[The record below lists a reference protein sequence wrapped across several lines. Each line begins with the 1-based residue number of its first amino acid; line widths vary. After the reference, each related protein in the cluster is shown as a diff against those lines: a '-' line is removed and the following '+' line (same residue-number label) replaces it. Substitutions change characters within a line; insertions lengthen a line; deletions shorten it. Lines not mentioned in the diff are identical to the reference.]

1 MTTNID
7 DKPERYKPRYPLFAY
22 PGKESLWPG
31 DERFP
36 QPYLFMDEAAV
47 AIDVA
52 LTIDRP
58 LLVAGPPGSGKT
70 MLASAMAGLLGAD
83 LLQHTLTSR
92 SRLEDLTGGM
102 DHLKRL
108 HDAQAARS
116 GARLAPDR
124 SYLKPGLFWRA
135 FDPEGAM
142 NRARRQVLKAPEASS
157 APSRRTVIL
166 LDEIDK
172 AEPDLPNDLLEVL
185 DTKRFRVPNGPEVE
199 AAAGRSYF
207 VIITTNG
214 ERELPP
220 AFIRRCVSLVLH
232 SPSAEELIDIGGRH
246 FKGRSIDEKLLK
258 SVAGKVHELQES
270 APKLGRRPPGT
281 SEFLDALK
289 ACDRLGL
296 SPDDKL
302 WKQVETATLIKPMQ
316 WQTKQAR
323 PGAAK

>member
-1 MTTNID
+1 MTTTTD
-7 DKPERYKPRYPLFAY
+7 DKTDYYKPRHPSFAY
-22 PGKESLWPG
+22 PGEEPLWPG

-36 QPYLFMDEAAV
+36 QPYLFMDEAAIAV
-47 AIDVA
+47 DVA
-52 LTIDRP
+52 LTIGRP

-83 LLQHTLTSR
+83 LLQHTMTSR

-102 DHLKRL
+102 DQLKRL

-116 GARLAPDR
+116 GARLAPDW

-135 FDPEGAM
+135 FDPEGAV
-142 NRARRQVLKAPEASS
+142 NRARRHVLRAQPGASS
-157 APSRRTVIL
+157 APSRTVIL

-185 DTKRFRVPNGPEVE
+185 DTKRFRVSNGPEVE

-207 VIITTNG
+207 VVITTNG

-220 AFIRRCVSLVLH
+220 AFLRRCVSLVLH
-232 SPSAEELIDIGGRH
+232 SPSTEELIDIGARH
-246 FKGRSIDEKLLK
+246 FKDPGVDADLLK

-270 APKLGRRPPGT
+270 APRLGRRPPGT

-296 SPDDKL
+296 TPDHKL
-302 WKQVETATLIKPMQ
+302 WRQVETATLIKPMQ
-316 WQTKQAR
+316 WQTK